1 MGTAKINGVEHWFED
16 SEHRLDVQVTSGN
29 VVVNGKI
36 LFHAEGLADITV
48 EAFDLV
54 GHHFTFSNVGMP
66 KNVEEDVGTITPH
79 EMKPKSKA
87 KQVGGVLAYNF
98 VDDIGRESRNLQRR
112 TIRKGMNTIMD
123 TAVAALFGKK
133 KRGK

>member
-87 KQVGGVLAYNF
+87 KATADPALSRAKLRTGT
-98 VDDIGRESRNLQRR
+98 GRATKE
-112 TIRKGMNTIMD
+112 D
-123 TAVAALFGKK
+123 
-133 KRGK
+133 